1 MTRSGVLMFLK
12 VKAYETANKAKRS
25 KAIFTFKLEVFF
37 GVSIEMLGL
46 DDQGY
51 LKGSHTIQ

>member
-1 MTRSGVLMFLK
+1 MFLK